1 MPLLYWVALQ
11 KMPNFCNSL
20 SGGPHENSNGILCAW
35 HDYSELMH
43 IMEFVSEY
51 MSLDS
56 LYTILTKLT
65 KLLVS
70 LELVKEK
77 DFL

>member
-1 MPLLYWVALQ
+1 
-11 KMPNFCNSL
+11 
-20 SGGPHENSNGILCAW
+20 
-35 HDYSELMH
+35 
-43 IMEFVSEY
+43 MEFVSEY